1 MNLNVDESPSTTLEA
16 LVMNE
21 LNMLDTRP
29 PQDEYAAVHEQ
40 PPAYGIFEDVYA
52 QWDAAD
58 KAKQAI
64 AALDND
70 PAAAAAE
77 KELKDG
83 EDLLKEM
90 KMKR

>member
-1 MNLNVDESPSTTLEA
+1 MNVDETPSTTLAA

-21 LNMLDTRP
+21 LNMLDTSP
-29 PQDEYAAVHEQ
+29 PQDEYAAVHEH
-40 PPAYGIFEDVYA
+40 PPAYGIFGDVYA

-70 PAAAAAE
+70 SAAAAAE